1 MYLVNK
7 LNRFLPLVLVT
18 LLLLLSSCSERSEY
32 GKKSDY
38 EKLGANTT
46 ETEGGTDTTAPTIS
60 SVSPT
65 DNSTYKSPATTIAV
79 IFSETISTSSIT
91 TNTSDTTC
99 SGSFQ
104 LSSNNFTTCVKMSA
118 IPSASDNITT
128 FTATPAENLSNG
140 TTFKLRI
147 TTSAKDTSSN
157 SLVTVYTT
165 NGFTTSPSGS
175 GTIQGTVRYD
185 NNTAAENVS
194 VSFAKSGTT
203 VDDVSTDASGDYSQ
217 DNLILGTYNL
227 TYTKSNFNDAN
238 MSSFLAT
245 DNQTITANVTLLA
258 NTCSAGTVSGTI
270 TDAVSGNAVSDVSL
284 SVRSGLNV
292 TSGNTTGITD
302 ISANNGTYTLSSM
315 STDGYTVQVSKDGY
329 ITSFFNVNVCGNLTN
344 KDKTIS
350 QNLSS
355 GSMRIVLHWGNLT
368 NNVIHILDSHLTG
381 PDNASGRFHIYWNAS
396 AYYGVG
402 NWQAVDNYYYCTD
415 NYTSTGCTTEEA
427 SDNVSLDRDDY
438 NGPPGTETITISK
451 VRSGTYRY
459 SVQDYSNRG
468 LTSPDNLS
476 KSGTTVTVY
485 FNNTATTYNVPNDN
499 GSLWTLFTF
508 DNSSGF
514 NSINQLSDHSNYDTI
529 Q

>member
-1 MYLVNK
+1 M
-7 LNRFLPLVLVT
+7 NRFLPLVLVT

-38 EKLGANTT
+38 EKLGAVSTV
-46 ETEGGTDTTAPTIS
+46 TTAPTVS
-60 SVSPT
+60 SVNPT
-65 DNSTYKSPATTIAV
+65 DNSNDVSVSTTVAV
-79 IFSETISTSSIT
+79 TFSETMSTSTIT
-91 TNTSDTTC
+91 TNTDNTTC
-99 SGSFQ
+99 SGSFR
-104 LSSNNFTTCVKMSA
+104 LSSDNFTTCIRMSA
-118 IPSASDNITT
+118 APSASNSDKTFSVTPYNNISGLTTYKIQITNSVTDN
-128 FTATPAENLSNG
+128 
-140 TTFKLRI
+140 
-147 TTSAKDTSSN
+147 SSN
-157 SLVTVYTT
+157 SLASAYTT
-165 NGFTTSPSGS
+165 TTGFTTYSS
-175 GTIQGTVRYD
+175 GTIKGTVKQSNGNALSD
-185 NNTAAENVS
+185 VL
-194 VSFAKSGTT
+194 VSFSGANVDSTTTNNSGNFNKS
-203 VDDVSTDASGDYSQ
+203 
-217 DNLILGTYNL
+217 LGLGSYTL
-227 TYTKSNFNDAN
+227 TYTKSGYISTTQ
-238 MSSFLAT
+238 SSAIAT
-245 DNQTITANVTLLA
+245 DNQTVTANVTLLA
-258 NTCSAGTVSGTI
+258 NTCSAGTVEGTI
-270 TDAVSGNAVSDVSL
+270 IDAVSGNAVSGVSL

-302 ISANNGTYTLSSM
+302 ISANNGTYALSSM

-396 AYYGVG
+396 EYYGVG
-402 NWQAVDNYYYCTD
+402 DWEDVDNYYYCTD

-459 SVQDYSNRG
+459 SVQDYSDRG